1 MVCALLR
8 HIDGLWTY
16 YLCFPKLGRLMERR
30 LVIIWGGSSDEA
42 RVLSFLILRRIVIAS
57 PHTKQER
64 MEKLLKV
71 CMQLVNELLLPAYS
85 ETIVFQ
91 SIGSTYYTIA
101 LLFTLCT

>member
-16 YLCFPKLGRLMERR
+16 YLCFPKLSRLMERR
-30 LVIIWGGSSDEA
+30 LVMIWGGGSDEA

-57 PHTKQER
+57 THTKQER

-71 CMQLVNELLLPAYS
+71 CTHSSLVM
-85 ETIVFQ
+85 
-91 SIGSTYYTIA
+91 
-101 LLFTLCT
+101 